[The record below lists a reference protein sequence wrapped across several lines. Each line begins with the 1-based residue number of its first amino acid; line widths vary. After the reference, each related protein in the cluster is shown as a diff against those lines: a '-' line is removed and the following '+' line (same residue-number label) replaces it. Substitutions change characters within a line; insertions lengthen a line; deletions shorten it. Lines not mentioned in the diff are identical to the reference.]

1 MFRKAAAKQM
11 ENKNLQF
18 RLRGK
23 EVLRIEAFTDAVFA
37 FAVTLLIVSLE
48 VPETFTELTSVMKG
62 FVAFAISFLLLMEI
76 WHEQNIFFRRY
87 GLHDLRTIWLNG
99 MLIFT
104 VLMFAYPLKFLF
116 GLLAGGFVHHG
127 GEHQPVFDSVEQVPQ
142 LMYIYSSGFALI
154 YFLLMM
160 MHCHAYSKREQLQ
173 LTEVEKFDTLTKV
186 YSLSILMSVGII
198 VLIVAA
204 LLPPASSGGS
214 GFIYTMIGPALF
226 VFHSKRRKVKEKK
239 FKDIIADSI

>member
-1 MFRKAAAKQM
+1 MFRKAAAKQI

-48 VPETFTELTSVMKG
+48 VPETFAELLAVMKG
-62 FVAFAISFLLLMEI
+62 FFAFAISFLLLMEI

-104 VLMFAYPLKFLF
+104 VLVFAYPLKFLF
-116 GLLAGGFVHHG
+116 SLLAGGFVHHG
-127 GEHQPVFDSVEQVPQ
+127 EEHEPVFDSVNQIPQ
-142 LMYIYSSGFALI
+142 LMYIYGWGFVII
-154 YFLLMM
+154 YVLLVL
-160 MHCHAYSKREQLQ
+160 MHCHAYSKRDQLE
-173 LTEVEKFDTLTKV
+173 LTEIEKFDTRTKIF
-186 YSLSILMSVGII
+186 SLSVLVSVGII
-198 VLIVAA
+198 VLITTF
-204 LLPPASSGGS
+204 LSSPEKAGNS
-214 GFIYTMIGPALF
+214 GFIYSAIGPALTI
-226 VFHSKRRKVKEKK
+226 FHSRRKKIRRKRFETVG
-239 FKDIIADSI
+239 S